1 MLLWGRPRRSIP
13 TDLFFLLRS
22 AIIHS
27 PLSTIHYDMNPIV
40 EKILAQDQL
49 AGSRLMRRIDDND
62 PTATELLQALYPHT
76 GRARILGVT
85 GAPGAGKSTLV
96 DRFVGELRSRQKT
109 VAVVAVDPTSPF
121 TGGAI
126 LGDRIRMQRHTMDP
140 GVFIRSL
147 ATRGALG
154 GLSRSTGDVV
164 RVFDAMG
171 YDYVIVET
179 VGVGQDEVEIVKLA
193 DATLVVMVPGLG
205 DDIQSIKAGILEIA
219 DVFVINKAD
228 REGAD
233 RLERDLKAMLEL
245 SEMMGPSE
253 KPPPQVLRTVATKN
267 EGVAAVIDQV
277 EERIANLTD
286 QQKKSLR
293 KRRALAELT
302 AVVEERIRQRARDIL
317 NGVTLDELAERKV
330 DPYSLAEKLLGN
342 P

>member
-1 MLLWGRPRRSIP
+1 
-13 TDLFFLLRS
+13 
-22 AIIHS
+22 
-27 PLSTIHYDMNPIV
+27 MNLI

-49 AGSRLMRRIDDND
+49 SGSRLMRRIDDND
-62 PTATELLQALYPHT
+62 VTVTETLQALYPHT

-96 DRFVGELRSRQKT
+96 DRFISELRSRNKT

-126 LGDRIRMQRHTMDP
+126 LGDRIRMQRHTLDP

-205 DDIQSIKAGILEIA
+205 DDVQSIKAGILEIA
-219 DVFVINKAD
+219 DIFVINKAD
-228 REGAD
+228 REGTE
-233 RLERDLKAMLEL
+233 RLERDLKAMIEM
-245 SEMMGPSE
+245 SEMMGPAE
-253 KPPPQVLRTVATKN
+253 RPLPQVLRTVATKN
-267 EGVAAVIDQV
+267 EGIAAVIDQV
-277 EERIANLTD
+277 EARIASLTEE
-286 QQKKSLR
+286 QRRSLR
-293 KRRALAELT
+293 QRQALAELT
-302 AVVEERIRQRARDIL
+302 AVVEERLRQRARQIL
-317 NGVTLDELAERKV
+317 NGVSLDELSARKV
-330 DPYSLAEKLLGN
+330 DPYSLAERLVPHL
-342 P
+342 

>member
-1 MLLWGRPRRSIP
+1 
-13 TDLFFLLRS
+13 
-22 AIIHS
+22 
-27 PLSTIHYDMNPIV
+27 MNLI

-49 AGSRLMRRIDDND
+49 SGSRLMRRIDDND
-62 PTATELLQALYPHT
+62 PTVTETLQALYPHT

-96 DRFVGELRSRQKT
+96 DRFISELRSRNKT
-109 VAVVAVDPTSPF
+109 VAIVAVDPTSPF

-126 LGDRIRMQRHTMDP
+126 LGDRIRMQRHTLDP

-205 DDIQSIKAGILEIA
+205 DDVQSIKAGILEIA
-219 DVFVINKAD
+219 DIFVINKAD
-228 REGAD
+228 RDGTE
-233 RLERDLKAMLEL
+233 RLERDLKAMIEM
-245 SEMMGPSE
+245 SEMMGPAE
-253 KPPPQVLRTVATKN
+253 KPLPQVLRTVATKN
-267 EGVAAVIDQV
+267 DGIAAVIDQV
-277 EERIANLTD
+277 EARIAGLTEE
-286 QQKKSLR
+286 QRRSLR
-293 KRRALAELT
+293 KRQALAELT
-302 AVVEERIRQRARDIL
+302 AVVEERLRQRARQIL
-317 NGVTLDELAERKV
+317 NGVSLDELSERKV
-330 DPYSLAEKLLGN
+330 DPYSLAERLV
-342 P
+342 PHPT

>member
-1 MLLWGRPRRSIP
+1 
-13 TDLFFLLRS
+13 
-22 AIIHS
+22 
-27 PLSTIHYDMNPIV
+27 MNLI

-49 AGSRLMRRIDDND
+49 SGSRLMRRIDDND
-62 PTATELLQALYPHT
+62 ETVTEALQTLYPHT

-96 DRFVGELRSRQKT
+96 DRFISELRSRNKT

-126 LGDRIRMQRHTMDP
+126 LGDRIRMQRHTLDP

-205 DDIQSIKAGILEIA
+205 DDVQSIKAGILEIA
-219 DVFVINKAD
+219 DIFVINKAD
-228 REGAD
+228 RDGTE
-233 RLERDLKAMLEL
+233 RLERDLKAMIEM
-245 SEMMGPSE
+245 SEMMGPAE
-253 KPPPQVLRTVATKN
+253 RPLPQVLRTVATKN
-267 EGVAAVIDQV
+267 EGIAAVIDQV
-277 EERIANLTD
+277 EARIASLTEE
-286 QQKKSLR
+286 QRKSLR
-293 KRRALAELT
+293 QRQALAELT
-302 AVVEERIRQRARDIL
+302 AVVEERLRQRARQIL
-317 NGVTLDELAERKV
+317 NGVSLDELSARKV
-330 DPYSLAEKLLGN
+330 DPYSLAERLVPHL
-342 P
+342 

>member
-1 MLLWGRPRRSIP
+1 M
-13 TDLFFLLRS
+13 DL
-22 AIIHS
+22 I
-27 PLSTIHYDMNPIV
+27 

-49 AGSRLMRRIDDND
+49 SGSRLMRRIDDND
-62 PTATELLQALYPHT
+62 PSTVQTLQALYPHT

-96 DRFVGELRSRQKT
+96 DRFISELRSRQKT

-126 LGDRIRMQRHTMDP
+126 LGDRIRMQRHTLDP

-205 DDIQSIKAGILEIA
+205 DDVQSIKAGILEIA
-219 DVFVINKAD
+219 DLFVINKAD
-228 REGAD
+228 RDGTE
-233 RLERDLKAMLEL
+233 RLERDLKAMI
-245 SEMMGPSE
+245 EMGDMLTPSE

-267 EGVAAVIDQV
+267 EGIAVVIDQV
-277 EERIANLTD
+277 EARIASLTEE
-286 QQKKSLR
+286 QRKALR
-293 KRRALAELT
+293 KRQALAELT
-302 AVVEERIRQRARDIL
+302 AVVEERLRQRARQLL
-317 NGVTLDELAERKV
+317 NGVSLDELSERKA
-330 DPYSLAEKLLGN
+330 DPYSLAERLV